1 MQFSS
6 IECATFVIY
15 LSICELFGG
24 FDPFIFSLV
33 IFQLL
38 PDSQDILSK

>member
-6 IECATFVIY
+6 IECASFVIY
-15 LSICELFGG
+15 FSICELFGD
-24 FDPFIFSLV
+24 FDPFILSLAV
-33 IFQLL
+33 FQLL